1 MAFTD
6 PQSIT
11 IDGVTT
17 SLPRTNSGGNRSE
30 YRSADGSLTL
40 SAAST
45 YGKRTRQVIRVDHKK
60 VTADPFID
68 SQNRSVSMS
77 CYIVFDRPDV
87 GYTNDDALDI
97 FVGLEALVD
106 ASSKAAITKLLG
118 GES

>member
-1 MAFTD
+1 
-6 PQSIT
+6 
-11 IDGVTT
+11 
-17 SLPRTNSGGNRSE
+17 
-30 YRSADGSLTL
+30 
-40 SAAST
+40 
-45 YGKRTRQVIRVDHKK
+45 
-60 VTADPFID
+60 
-68 SQNRSVSMS
+68 MS